1 MEPDTLQMQKIV
13 RVFQEVRIIVVTLT
27 EEGTEREVVV
37 DSIVRPIPVP
47 YEQ

>member
-1 MEPDTLQMQKIV
+1 MQ
-13 RVFQEVRIIVVTLT
+13 RVEIVVVTMT
-27 EEGTEREVVV
+27 EEGYEREIVV